1 MIVRF
6 FVKMGDMAGNDSPRA
21 REAGAGSR
29 FQNRVALITGAGHGI
44 GRATALRLA
53 DEGARVVV
61 LDMIE
66 RRVRETC
73 EAVDRS
79 GGQAVG
85 VCADVSD
92 EAAVGAALEAAAA
105 RCAPADVLV
114 TCAGVLIAG
123 SVHELSLADWD
134 RAFAVNV
141 RGTFVTVRQVLPAML
156 GRGGGAIVTVGSTS
170 GLKGEAASA
179 AYNASKAAIIN
190 LTRQLA
196 ADYSA
201 SHIRANCVCP
211 GWVDTGFN
219 APVLEGE
226 SDEEIQTMIDA
237 TVPLKRQGTP
247 EEIAAGIAFLAS
259 DDASYVNGHALVIDG
274 GLMAV

>member
-1 MIVRF
+1 M
-6 FVKMGDMAGNDSPRA
+6 
-21 REAGAGSR
+21 
-29 FQNRVALITGAGHGI
+29 ALITGAGHGI

-53 DEGARVVV
+53 AEGAQVIV
-61 LDMIE
+61 LDMVEKRI
-66 RRVRETC
+66 RETC
-73 EAVDRS
+73 EAVEGS
-79 GGQAVG
+79 GGRAVG
-85 VCADVSD
+85 VSADVSED
-92 EAAVGAALEAAAA
+92 AAVAAALQAAAA
-105 RCAPADVLV
+105 HCPAPDVLV

-123 SVHELSLADWD
+123 SVHKLSLTDWE

-141 RGTFVTVRQVLPAML
+141 RGTFVTVRHALPAML
-156 GRGGGAIVTVGSTS
+156 ERDRGAIVTVGSTS
-170 GLKGEAASA
+170 GLKGEAGSA

-196 ADYSA
+196 ADYST
-201 SHIRANCVCP
+201 SQIRANCVCP

-226 SDEEIQTMIDA
+226 SDEQIQAMIDA

-259 DDASYVNGHALVIDG
+259 DDASYVNGHALVVDG